1 MTHDIDRTR
10 LADKAQQVIAAIKDL
25 EALAI
30 AGATQHERQLD
41 MLRAELNKANN
52 AAVANAEADAD
63 YLADRDGDLRQAVA
77 ELIDS
82 IRPLNLGAVYLA
94 HNANPTAAIVVIAE
108 ALRELTGQVLEENI
122 LMADIVKAREFGE
135 QFFALFE
142 TVTKTCTAAGMPFC
156 EPEDVP
162 AWLAANL
169 KPKAKRKAKPA
180 HVEDDQAVDVY
191 ALASSQP
198 SILDE
203 VNDA

>member
-10 LADKAQQVIAAIKDL
+10 LAAKAQWTIAAVREL

-30 AGATQHERQLD
+30 AAATQHERQLD
-41 MLRAELNKANN
+41 MLREELNKSNN
-52 AAVANAEADAD
+52 AAVANAEAEAD
-63 YLADRDGDLRQAVA
+63 YLADLDGDLRQAVA

-82 IRPLNLGAVYLA
+82 IRPVKLSAAYLA
-94 HNANPTAAIVVIAE
+94 DNANPTAAIVVVAE
-108 ALRELTGQVLEENI
+108 ALRELTGQVLEGNP
-122 LMADIVKAREFGE
+122 LMDDLVKAREFGE

-142 TVTKTCTAAGMPFC
+142 TITKTCTAAGMPFC

-169 KPKAKRKAKPA
+169 KPKARRKAKPA
-180 HVEDDQAVDVY
+180 HVEDDQAVD
-191 ALASSQP
+191 ADPLASSQL

-203 VNDA
+203 VSDA